1 MFRKGCGS
9 DNICRSD
16 LSLSCSSSGEVPFVI
31 GSSDFVTLVLVVT
44 NLVGRAGGGGGGDP
58 AFKPQLRIPVPVGVG
73 IRKTAKECQE
83 VVRER
88 NLVSYVCTGSQRCG
102 GGKGLFAVGG

>member
-44 NLVGRAGGGGGGDP
+44 NLVGRAGGGDP
-58 AFKPQLRIPVPVGVG
+58 AFKPQLRIPVPLGVG
-73 IRKTAKECQE
+73 IRKTAKEC
-83 VVRER
+83 REMVSET
-88 NLVSYVCTGSQRCG
+88 NLVFNALC
-102 GGKGLFAVGG
+102 

>member
-44 NLVGRAGGGGGGDP
+44 NLAGRAGGGGGGGDP

-83 VVRER
+83 VVSERER
-88 NLVSYVCTGSQRCG
+88 NLVFNALC
-102 GGKGLFAVGG
+102 

>member
-44 NLVGRAGGGGGGDP
+44 NLAGRAGGGGGEGDP

-73 IRKTAKECQE
+73 IRKTARECRE
-83 VVRER
+83 VVRARER
-88 NLVSYVCTGSQRCG
+88 NLVFNALC
-102 GGKGLFAVGG
+102 